1 MVIEPHMKQGRQHK
15 LISTIFLATSVTKK
29 LDHNRLLLG
38 KNKENVGNSEI
49 FNSGIAVEKV
59 SVASLFHWHSKKH
72 DSGFR
77 DRHLGWNNKIW
88 INFPSSWL
96 QLDVSRE
103 NITGFSDV
111 VTKGENQDR
120 VVLDRLGHRIA
131 ESMYK
136 QLKQFMEYAEK
147 EDTEV
152 DVRTLYLQDAAEQA
166 LMLCGENA
174 GELVDK
180 LRKLQY
186 ELVIEFTETGLSYY
200 LEHKNI
206 QNKQRIR
213 FSSDQANAEWNKRKN
228 MINSGKDKQN
238 HITKHGKDTV
248 DIWKNRSV
256 MIDYMC
262 YLYSTKEKQEV
273 KQLSDVNFEHRII
286 ERDIF
291 KEKRGNFKIFSTL
304 LLVKDLNAADDA
316 LDILKQDNPITAS
329 MERWLLKN
337 TSVGKEDE
345 TKVVISYEE
354 LFRSEEK
361 SLKDKK

>member
-1 MVIEPHMKQGRQHK
+1 
-15 LISTIFLATSVTKK
+15 
-29 LDHNRLLLG
+29 
-38 KNKENVGNSEI
+38 
-49 FNSGIAVEKV
+49 
-59 SVASLFHWHSKKH
+59 
-72 DSGFR
+72 
-77 DRHLGWNNKIW
+77 
-88 INFPSSWL
+88 
-96 QLDVSRE
+96 
-103 NITGFSDV
+103 
-111 VTKGENQDR
+111 
-120 VVLDRLGHRIA
+120 
-131 ESMYK
+131 
-136 QLKQFMEYAEK
+136 
-147 EDTEV
+147 
-152 DVRTLYLQDAAEQA
+152 
-166 LMLCGENA
+166 MLCGENA

-213 FSSDQANAEWNKRKN
+213 FSSDQANAELNKRKN